1 MTDWKLCGDCGDL
14 HPTDSSSATLL
25 LQYTKQNQH
34 DGKLS
39 PADAEALR
47 LVAKCVH
54 AQLYAATADVH
65 NLQLELQRQRAEAM
79 AASGRPA
86 GAVSDSGTQYAV
98 CKRNGDIIESP
109 SLDFAVNRF
118 DNMQAQA
125 EELGF
130 ESCGAAVI
138 RREWAMHTTDWETV
152 PDDELEQARADGVC
166 PDCGGSGGHGEEP
179 CNTCA
184 GNYSRNGAFT
194 QPDPADAWDAKP
206 MPPRQHDYIDEPP
219 F

>member
-1 MTDWKLCGDCGDL
+1 MTDWQICGSCGDL
-14 HPTDSSSATLL
+14 HPTESPSTTLL

-54 AQLYAATADVH
+54 GQLYAATADVH
-65 NLQLELQRQRAEAM
+65 NLQIELLEARAR
-79 AASGRPA
+79 AAGLTTPAPA
-86 GAVSDSGTQYAV
+86 GAVTDSGTQYAV
-98 CKRNGDIIESP
+98 CKRNDEIIDAP
-109 SLDFAVNRF
+109 SLDIAVQRF

-125 EELGF
+125 EDLGF
-130 ESCGAAVI
+130 ESSGAAVI
-138 RREWAMHTTDWETV
+138 RREWATFTTDWVTV
-152 PDDELEQARADGVC
+152 PDDQLEQARAVC
-166 PDCGGSGGHGEEP
+166 PDCWGSGGHGEEP

-206 MPPRQHDYIDEPP
+206 MPPRQHDYVDEPP